1 MTGKFSSRQWAVVM
15 FKGFYRQIF
24 CLIANKAVCQAM
36 TIAVPRVNAQRQY
49 FFNIS
54 VKVCDLIVSIICTLK
69 QYLVDWSLVAGLIS
83 LREVPTYSNSCVVSF
98 TRCDNPA
105 GRWEPVYHI
114 SLSRSFISCCG
125 HSKELTIR
133 STDIRNLSLV
143 IRLNALTDL
152 VCHLIER
159 LAPPLLAAKVA
170 HVEMTLD
177 DEPY

>member
-1 MTGKFSSRQWAVVM
+1 LAAAAADWVQRAVLSVRTIPLTLQISRVVGLTLSSTMTGKFSSRQWAVVM

-105 GRWEPVYHI
+105 GR
-114 SLSRSFISCCG
+114 
-125 HSKELTIR
+125 
-133 STDIRNLSLV
+133 
-143 IRLNALTDL
+143 
-152 VCHLIER
+152 
-159 LAPPLLAAKVA
+159 
-170 HVEMTLD
+170 
-177 DEPY
+177 